1 MQGLFV
7 LVRQGQIMDH
17 RNFLRQDYGL
27 INPLQL
33 DPGQWQEMPS
43 IPLIPAQL
51 DAAAHQM
58 PHLIILRDMPE
69 MEKLRMLDKSDS
81 WQGAYGVPIIPVL
94 LRSSEKP
101 DVLAKKLMASMLA
114 RYRRDGWFW
123 LRFHDPRVFRHLQ
136 WIMNPAQLQR
146 LMGRGNSW
154 SWFDQE
160 HKGWCEKEC
169 PESGAEYPLV
179 LDMAQWG
186 SVFRLEVLNRTLKD
200 VLRIRPGLEMSERL
214 FRDIDELILR
224 AVEVEALTAL
234 DDQVAY
240 TRNSLIFGPAFH
252 EHPAIRACL
261 ASARIGEA
269 GYTSGVALVERDV
282 LSEINFEMG
291 TAQIGQA

>member
-1 MQGLFV
+1 MLA
-7 LVRQGQIMDH
+7 RQGKIMDH

-43 IPLIPAQL
+43 IPLIPEQL
-51 DAAAHQM
+51 DAVASQM
-58 PHLIILRDMPE
+58 PHLIILRNVTE
-69 MEKLRMLDKSDS
+69 VEKLRILDKSDS
-81 WQGAYGVPIIPVL
+81 WQGAYGVPIIPLL

-101 DVLAKKLMASMLA
+101 DVLAKKLRVSMLA
-114 RYRRDGWFW
+114 RYRGDSWFW

-136 WIMNPAQLQR
+136 WIMNPAQLER

-160 HKGWCEKEC
+160 NKGWCEREC
-169 PESGAEYPLV
+169 PEPGSDCSLA
-179 LDMAQWG
+179 LDMGQWG

-200 VLRIRPGLEMSERL
+200 IVRVRPGLVMSERL
-214 FRDIDELILR
+214 FRDADELIVR
-224 AVEVEALTAL
+224 AVEVEGLTAL
-234 DDQVAY
+234 DDQIAY

-261 ASARIGEA
+261 TSARIGES

-282 LSEINFEMG
+282 LSEINFDLG
-291 TAQIGQA
+291 AARVGQA